1 MIDRP
6 LTRRR
11 LIGAAGAGA
20 LLTGLPAGALARRR
34 VRHADV
40 VVVGAGFAGLTAARE
55 LVRKGKSVI
64 VLEARHRVGGRAL
77 NKELDGGV
85 VSERGATFVG
95 PTQTRIQRL
104 AREVG
109 VEKFRN
115 FNEGDN
121 VYLHD
126 GQRTTYSDTGPTG
139 TAPPDLEILPDIA
152 TVVGKLDQMARE
164 VPVDAPW
171 DAPHAKEWDAQ
182 TLLRFAR
189 ANSSSGNPRF
199 IELLSVITRAAMGAE
214 AGQLSLLFT
223 ALFVA
228 QSGDEKHPGTFER
241 NFNTR
246 QGAQQDRYRGGTQLI
261 AKRVAHELGDRVVLG
276 SPVREIA
283 MYDNGLR
290 AISDDVVVSARR
302 AVIALPPVMVRRIRF
317 DPGLPDR
324 HRKLLA
330 NMTQGTLTKVAAV
343 YKRPFWRDAGLNG
356 TSISLDGPFGATYDD
371 SPEDGSRGILF
382 GFVGGAAGR
391 RFATR
396 SPGARKAAV
405 LDEMTKLFGARA
417 GSPIDYFESRW
428 REEKWSRGCPL
439 AFTSPHV
446 LTRYGPALRNP
457 SGRIHWAGTETA
469 DYWAGYMDGAVRSGE
484 RVAREILDKL

>member
-6 LTRRR
+6 ITRRR

-20 LLTGLPAGALARRR
+20 LLTGLPTGALARRR
-34 VRHADV
+34 TRQADV

-55 LVRKGKSVI
+55 LVRHGKSVV

-77 NKELDGGV
+77 NKELGDGV

-115 FNEGDN
+115 FNDGDN
-121 VYLHD
+121 VYFHD
-126 GQRTTYSDTGPTG
+126 GERSTYSDTGPTG

-152 TVVGKLDQMARE
+152 TVVSRIDKMARE

-171 DAPHAKEWDAQ
+171 EAPHASEWDAQ

-189 ANSSSGNPRF
+189 ENSSGHPRF
-199 IELLSVITRAAMGAE
+199 LELLAVITRAALGAE

-223 ALFVA
+223 TLFVA

-246 QGAQQDRYRGGTQLI
+246 KGAQQDRFRGGSQLV
-261 AKRVAHELGDRVVLG
+261 AKRVAHELGGRVMLG

-290 AISDDVVVSARR
+290 AVCDDLVVSARR
-302 AVIALPPVMVRRIRF
+302 AVIAVPPVMVRRIRF
-317 DPGLPDR
+317 DPGLPEG

-356 TSISLDGPFGATYDD
+356 TAVSLQGPMGATYDD

-382 GFVGGAAGR
+382 GFVGGDAGR
-391 RFATR
+391 QFAQR
-396 SPGARKAAV
+396 SRGARKAAV
-405 LDEMTKLFGARA
+405 LDELTNLFGTNAAR
-417 GSPIDYFESRW
+417 PIDYFESNW
-428 REEKWSRGCPL
+428 RKEKWSRGCPT
-439 AFTSPHV
+439 AFMSPHV

-457 SGRIHWAGTETA
+457 AGRIHWAGTETG
-469 DYWAGYMDGAVRSGE
+469 DYWSGYMDGAVRSGE
-484 RVAREILDKL
+484 RAAREVLEKL